1 MKLSK
6 EEKETIINFS
16 ENDDTANVYSCSK
29 KIWNKCEKNGYDLI
43 DTCLD
48 SDGNVISKTYKT
60 GKKNISFR
68 KPRVL
73 SDLQK
78 KKLRERAKMMRAD
91 SENLKNFPKDNTVED
106 LKKEVSIVL

>member
-43 DTCLD
+43 DTNLD
-48 SDGNVISKTYKT
+48 SNGNIISKTYEIEKRLV
-60 GKKNISFR
+60 SFR

-73 SDLQK
+73 SDEHK
-78 KKLRERAKMMRAD
+78 EKLRKRAKVMRTG
-91 SENLKNFPKDNTVED
+91 SEDLENFPKDNIVED
-106 LKKEVSIVL
+106 LKKEVSIIF